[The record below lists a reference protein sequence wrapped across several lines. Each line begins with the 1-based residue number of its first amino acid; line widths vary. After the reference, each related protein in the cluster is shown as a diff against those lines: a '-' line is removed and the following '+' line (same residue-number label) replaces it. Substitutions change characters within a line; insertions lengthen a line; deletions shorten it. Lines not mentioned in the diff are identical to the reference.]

1 MQRRSVL
8 CFCRNVAFALP
19 ALATGLKAERVFAAD
34 SNVSA
39 ADRTFIMKVSQG
51 GMFEVEASKVA
62 NDKARE
68 QDVIDVSL
76 TEVHDHQLV
85 GAKLTSIAQSLGISF
100 PTTLN
105 DDFQKRL
112 DRLKSLSGVEFDD
125 AYINEMDAIHAI
137 DVKAF
142 AMEAEHGQNSALRA
156 FAHETVL
163 IVRRHIGALHAVPL
177 PTE

>member
-1 MQRRSVL
+1 MQRRSML
-8 CFCRNVAFALP
+8 CLCGNAALALP
-19 ALATGLKAERVFAAD
+19 AIATGLRAERVFADDAT
-34 SNVSA
+34 VSA
-39 ADRTFIMKVSQG
+39 ADRAFVMKVSQG

-62 NDKARE
+62 NGKARA
-68 QDVIDVSL
+68 QDVIDVSV

-85 GAKLTSIAQSLGISF
+85 GAKLTSIAQSIGISF
-100 PTTLN
+100 PTALN
-105 DDFQKRL
+105 ADFQKRL
-112 DRLKSLSGVEFDD
+112 DRLSSLSGVAFDD
-125 AYINEMDAIHAI
+125 AYIEEMDAIHAI

-142 AMEAEHGQNSALRA
+142 ATEAEHGRNSALRA